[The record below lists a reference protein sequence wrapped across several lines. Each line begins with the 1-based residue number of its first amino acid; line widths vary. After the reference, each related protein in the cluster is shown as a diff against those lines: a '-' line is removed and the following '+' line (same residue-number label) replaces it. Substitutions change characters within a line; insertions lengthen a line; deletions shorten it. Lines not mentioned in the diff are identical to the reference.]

1 MSKQKLR
8 VLIVEDNPDD
18 ADLLLRELRKVYEV
32 EYLRVLTAED
42 MRAALAGPRWHIILS
57 DYAMP
62 SFDAMAA
69 LQVRRASG
77 LDVPFILISGTIGEE
92 TAVET
97 LKAGAQDFMVK
108 GKMARL
114 LPAIERELREA
125 NVRRERSEAMDE
137 VRRSQ
142 RRLSG
147 IFSQVA
153 VGIVES
159 DLGGK
164 ITHANARFADIVGRP
179 EPELIG
185 KSLTDFIHADD
196 AGAALEIV
204 GDIRRG
210 GRSFVTEKRY
220 VRADGSEV
228 WVNETISVVT
238 DADGIPELS
247 VAVVQD
253 ITDRKRAEEEL
264 KVAVRVRDEFLS
276 IASHELKTPISAL
289 QPQVARMAR
298 LVREGRLGTVPAE
311 KLEWMLGVVN
321 RQIDRMNVLI
331 GNLLD
336 VTRITAGRLPT
347 VRQETD
353 LRELATSVAG
363 RLAESVQKSGS
374 VLKVTA
380 DESVVGAWDPMG
392 VDTVISNLL
401 SNAAKFGE
409 GQPVELT
416 IEKVGERARITVRDH
431 GIGIPAE
438 EQNRIFLRFER
449 AVPAEHYGGL
459 GLGLWIARQI
469 VESHGG
475 TIAVQSSKN
484 QGSTFVVELPLQ
496 GAVPAPS
503 APPTSMHSD
512 ARPGAH

>member
-18 ADLLLRELRKVYEV
+18 AELLLRELTRGYEV
-32 EYLRVLTAED
+32 EYQRVLTDEA
-42 MRAALAGPRWHIILS
+42 MREALHNPRWDIILS
-57 DYAMP
+57 DYQMP

-69 LQVRRASG
+69 LEVRRQSG
-77 LDVPFILISGTIGEE
+77 LDIPFILISGTIGEE
-92 TAVET
+92 TAVGA

-125 NVRRERSEAMDE
+125 QVRRERREAMDE

-164 ITHANARFADIVGRP
+164 ITHVNARFAAIVGRS
-179 EPELIG
+179 EAELMD
-185 KSLTDFIHADD
+185 KSLIDFIHADD
-196 AGAALEIV
+196 ADAALEIV
-204 GDIRRG
+204 SDIRRG

-220 VRADGSEV
+220 IRADGSEV

-238 DADGIPELS
+238 SADGTPELL

-264 KVAVRVRDEFLS
+264 RVAVKVRDEFLS

-298 LVREGRLGTVPAE
+298 LVREGRLGTVPPE

-353 LRELATSVAG
+353 LRELGTMIAG
-363 RLAESVQKSGS
+363 RLQEAIQKTGS
-374 VLKVTA
+374 SFIVTA
-380 DESVVGAWDPMG
+380 NEPVVGSWDPMG

-416 IEKVGERARITVRDH
+416 IEKIGERARITVRDH
-431 GIGIPAE
+431 GIGIPPE

-475 TIAVQSSKN
+475 TIAVESSKN
-484 QGSTFVVELPLQ
+484 KGSTFVVELPLQ
-496 GAVPAPS
+496 GTVPAQS
-503 APPTSMHSD
+503 TPPGPAHEPRT
-512 ARPGAH
+512 GAH

>member
-1 MSKQKLR
+1 
-8 VLIVEDNPDD
+8 
-18 ADLLLRELRKVYEV
+18 
-32 EYLRVLTAED
+32 
-42 MRAALAGPRWHIILS
+42 
-57 DYAMP
+57 
-62 SFDAMAA
+62 
-69 LQVRRASG
+69 
-77 LDVPFILISGTIGEE
+77 
-92 TAVET
+92 
-97 LKAGAQDFMVK
+97 
-108 GKMARL
+108 
-114 LPAIERELREA
+114 
-125 NVRRERSEAMDE
+125 
-137 VRRSQ
+137 
-142 RRLSG
+142 
-147 IFSQVA
+147 
-153 VGIVES
+153 
-159 DLGGK
+159 
-164 ITHANARFADIVGRP
+164 
-179 EPELIG
+179 
-185 KSLTDFIHADD
+185 
-196 AGAALEIV
+196 
-204 GDIRRG
+204 
-210 GRSFVTEKRY
+210 
-220 VRADGSEV
+220 
-228 WVNETISVVT
+228 
-238 DADGIPELS
+238 
-247 VAVVQD
+247 
-253 ITDRKRAEEEL
+253 
-264 KVAVRVRDEFLS
+264 
-276 IASHELKTPISAL
+276 
-289 QPQVARMAR
+289 MAR

-374 VLKVTA
+374 VLEVNA
-380 DESVVGAWDPMG
+380 DEPVVGSWDPMG

-416 IEKVGERARITVRDH
+416 IEKVGDRARITVRDQ

-496 GAVPAPS
+496 GAVSAQS
-503 APPTSMHSD
+503 APPASMH
-512 ARPGAH
+512 GELGTGVH